1 MPILIMIS
9 ATGSRWWVREA
20 DSLEENKLMIVTK
33 HIELSALV
41 SSDLT
46 SKLETEIAELEMT

>member
-20 DSLEENKLMIVTK
+20 DSLKENKLMIVTK